1 MLHGPKTT
9 QRKARV
15 LRWQLTLP
23 EVMLW
28 QQLRQSPA
36 GLRFRRQHPAGPYVL
51 DFFCATRLLA
61 IEVDG
66 AVHDLDAQWQH
77 DLARDA
83 WLVRQGVLVMRLP
96 GPRRVGG
103 LRRCGGPDRGD
114 GTGAGGYQG
123 CAAWVRLAF
132 GSACATPPSRFAR
145 HLP

>member
-15 LRWQLTLP
+15 LRRQLTLP

-96 GPRRVGG
+96 ARDVLVDCGDVVDRIVATALARVDIRAARRG
-103 LRRCGGPDRGD
+103 
-114 GTGAGGYQG
+114 
-123 CAAWVRLAF
+123 
-132 GSACATPPSRFAR
+132 
-145 HLP
+145 

>member
-96 GPRRVGG
+96 ARDVLVDCGDVVDRIVATALARVDIRAARRG
-103 LRRCGGPDRGD
+103 
-114 GTGAGGYQG
+114 
-123 CAAWVRLAF
+123 
-132 GSACATPPSRFAR
+132 
-145 HLP
+145 